1 MVFRLV
7 GLAGMIV
14 LPLLVRAAPEVGIQ
28 HALDRWART
37 GGISTVAYQGPE
49 EEAPPKSWPRW
60 LLHPPGR
67 RGLAAQLI
75 ARGVYPE
82 ATSLTWWR
90 GGPAYIFGDPYSEG
104 GFQLVVA
111 RETGVPL
118 QLRTVRDERW
128 EFQDYTRKA
137 LDRGRR
143 LIPQQIVHWD
153 AKGHKTV
160 FRAR

>member
-7 GLAGMIV
+7 GLAWLIV
-14 LPLLVRAAPEVGIQ
+14 LPLLVWAASEVGIQ
-28 HALDRWART
+28 QALDRWART

-49 EEAPPKSWPRW
+49 EGDPPKSWPRW

-82 ATSLTWWR
+82 ATSLGWRR
-90 GGPAYIFGDPYSEG
+90 GGPAYIFGDPHSEG

-118 QLRTVRDERW
+118 QLRTVGGGRW
-128 EFQDYTRKA
+128 EFQDYTWKT
-137 LDRGRR
+137 LDGSRR

-153 AKGHKTV
+153 ERGRKSV